1 MNSVIGA
8 LIILAAHH
16 DDELLWFEPWMDTAS
31 EIVIVMPTIPVY
43 TPIRNKEQKL
53 YSTKITNLWGKTTND
68 DYSQYWLNPQFRV
81 DSINYHSIKQLMRK
95 YFNNDDNTTF
105 VTHNPW
111 GEYGHYHHKI
121 IYRVARDLAI
131 EYKKTL
137 WVDNI
142 YYNGTYTFPE
152 IGYTEKYGYDMNKV
166 YQMRSM
172 FQKTIIPGTNFDTW
186 TWGNNN
192 EDIPGYHQ
200 SVPYSCVIYNGEE
213 YSMSEIENFAKNNPL
228 PDVGAP

>member
-1 MNSVIGA
+1 MNNIIGA

-16 DDELLWFEPWMDTAS
+16 DDEILWFEPWLNNAS

-53 YSTKITNLWGKTTND
+53 YSTKIKNLWGITTNE
-68 DYSQYWLNPQFRV
+68 DYSQYWLNPQSRT

-95 YFNNDDNTTF
+95 YFNNDNNTTF

-121 IYRVARDLAI
+121 IYIVARDLAI

-137 WVDNI
+137 WVDTI
-142 YYNGTYTFPE
+142 HYNGSYTFPE
-152 IGYTEKYGYDMNKV
+152 LDYSILSTIWKYQN
-166 YQMRSM
+166 QIS
-172 FQKTIIPGTNFDTW
+172 
-186 TWGNNN
+186 
-192 EDIPGYHQ
+192 
-200 SVPYSCVIYNGEE
+200 
-213 YSMSEIENFAKNNPL
+213 
-228 PDVGAP
+228 